1 MDAVGLVT
9 ELLHPVAGALAD
21 ALREVSGAVIAVI
34 AGDKAHLGRAAHA
47 ALTVLHHPR
56 GGIDGGGPAGG
67 EMHAVEIA
75 RRKAGQLGRKQGGR
89 IIGHVDEGIG
99 KGQPFGLRRNRL
111 RHFRAAQT
119 DIGAPEAADGIEILL
134 AVGIPKPGTLPARNH
149 QCPLI
154 LEGTEVG
161 PGMQAV
167 CAIHLPRRLGGKVQ
181 GGHPTL
187 FDCFRQGSVAI

>member
-1 MDAVGLVT
+1 MDDGSTGSRGAAVY
-9 ELLHPVAGALAD
+9 
-21 ALREVSGAVIAVI
+21 
-34 AGDKAHLGRAAHA
+34 
-47 ALTVLHHPR
+47 
-56 GGIDGGGPAGG
+56 
-67 EMHAVEIA
+67 IA
-75 RRKAGQLGRKQGGR
+75 RRNVGLANAIVARACATLSKAL
-89 IIGHVDEGIG
+89 
-99 KGQPFGLRRNRL
+99 
-111 RHFRAAQT
+111 
-119 DIGAPEAADGIEILL
+119 PEAADGIEILL

-167 CAIHLPRRLGGKVQ
+167 RAIHLPRRLGGKTQ